1 MYYKNMESGGRG
13 RPPLGAEKRS
23 TICNIRLEPYINKK
37 LAGLCK
43 TLGIS
48 KSEAIRQG
56 ILMYLETMDKL
67 MTEKGAHQYD

>member
-1 MYYKNMESGGRG
+1 MCYKNVSGRG

-23 TICNIRLEPYINKK
+23 MTCNIRLEPYINKR
-37 LAGLCK
+37 LTGLCK
-43 TLGIS
+43 ALGIS

-67 MTEKGAHQYD
+67 MAEKGAHQYD